1 MTRTTASAAKSASKS
16 AAKSTRRSARP
27 RAAAKTNGKDTTSA
41 GAKTPLLDLR
51 KLLEKLKL
59 PELNVGGLID
69 SRRKD
74 IEALM
79 AANEQVYRGFEA
91 VARRQAAMLSEAMKG
106 LKRDAR
112 DTMAADGARARAG
125 RAAELA
131 KEAFGQALANMK
143 ELAELSARSQQQV
156 IDTLNKR
163 LRESLSEA
171 GGRLVRRD

>member
-1 MTRTTASAAKSASKS
+1 MTRTNASATKSAT
-16 AAKSTRRSARP
+16 KSTRRPARA
-27 RAAAKTNGKDTTSA
+27 RAAAKGNGKDTTTSA
-41 GAKTPLLDLR
+41 SAKTPLLDVR
-51 KLLEKLKL
+51 KMLEKLKW

-91 VARRQAAMLSEAMKG
+91 VARRQAEMLSEAMKG
-106 LKRDAR
+106 LKRDAK
-112 DTMAADGARARAG
+112 DTLAADGARARAG